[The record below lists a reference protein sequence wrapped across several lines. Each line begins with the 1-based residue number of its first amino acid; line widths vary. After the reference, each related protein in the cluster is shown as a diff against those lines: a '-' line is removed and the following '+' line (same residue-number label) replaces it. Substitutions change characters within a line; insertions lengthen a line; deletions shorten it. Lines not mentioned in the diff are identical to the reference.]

1 MCTVLIAKISS
12 RKTQKKSLIRKN
24 KLSQKFLATRYFN
37 SSKLMLKAMLF
48 LFLLLFIQLF
58 QEVFSELKR
67 HITSMYKVQNLGL
80 IFWLG
85 LRIMLSFAE
94 ENDQADV
101 FKHCM
106 NSTNST
112 SCSFT
117 YEHVYNSLTKN
128 ESNFNISY
136 ALYPDGA
143 KPSFLVRVNVYGPNR
158 TTNSI
163 PAKFTWSI
171 HCLYA
176 NVPTWPLQILSLFA
190 ITVSSRTQDLNIKVP
205 AFCCNMSDDKK
216 KREEMIQGFL
226 TRILFEVSVNNL
238 LIFCTN

>member
-1 MCTVLIAKISS
+1 
-12 RKTQKKSLIRKN
+12 
-24 KLSQKFLATRYFN
+24 
-37 SSKLMLKAMLF
+37 
-48 LFLLLFIQLF
+48 
-58 QEVFSELKR
+58 
-67 HITSMYKVQNLGL
+67 MYKVQNFGL
-80 IFWLG
+80 IFWMG

-101 FKHCM
+101 FKHCV

-158 TTNSI
+158 TSNSI

-176 NVPTWPLQILSLFA
+176 NVPAWPLQILSLFS
-190 ITVSSRTQDLNIKVP
+190 ITVTSRTQELNIKVP
-205 AFCCNMSDDKK
+205 SFCCNMSDDEKE
-216 KREEMIQGFL
+216 REEMIQEFL
-226 TRILFEVSVNNL
+226 TRTIFEVSVNKL
-238 LIFCTN
+238 LIFCKDQSIKKVF

>member
-1 MCTVLIAKISS
+1 
-12 RKTQKKSLIRKN
+12 
-24 KLSQKFLATRYFN
+24 
-37 SSKLMLKAMLF
+37 MLKVMLF

-67 HITSMYKVQNLGL
+67 HIKSMYKVQNFVL
-80 IFWLG
+80 IFWFG

-94 ENDQADV
+94 ENNQADV

-158 TTNSI
+158 TTNSYQ
-163 PAKFTWSI
+163 
-171 HCLYA
+171 LY
-176 NVPTWPLQILSLFA
+176 TSKIYLEYTLSLCQCPCLAASTF
-190 ITVSSRTQDLNIKVP
+190 VSFFHYCNISNSGPQHKSPWILLQYVRWQKEKGR
-205 AFCCNMSDDKK
+205 ND
-216 KREEMIQGFL
+216 
-226 TRILFEVSVNNL
+226 TRISYKNLIWSKCQYNL

>member
-1 MCTVLIAKISS
+1 
-12 RKTQKKSLIRKN
+12 
-24 KLSQKFLATRYFN
+24 
-37 SSKLMLKAMLF
+37 MLF

-67 HITSMYKVQNLGL
+67 HITSMYKVQNVGL

-158 TTNSI
+158 TSNSI

-176 NVPTWPLQILSLFA
+176 NVPAWPLQILSLFS
-190 ITVSSRTQDLNIKVP
+190 ITVTSRTSQICMKNL
-205 AFCCNMSDDKK
+205 AFPVDKK
-216 KREEMIQGFL
+216 D
-226 TRILFEVSVNNL
+226 S
-238 LIFCTN
+238 

>member
-1 MCTVLIAKISS
+1 
-12 RKTQKKSLIRKN
+12 
-24 KLSQKFLATRYFN
+24 
-37 SSKLMLKAMLF
+37 
-48 LFLLLFIQLF
+48 
-58 QEVFSELKR
+58 
-67 HITSMYKVQNLGL
+67 
-80 IFWLG
+80 
-85 LRIMLSFAE
+85 MLSFAE

-158 TTNSI
+158 TSNSM

-176 NVPTWPLQILSLFA
+176 NVPAWPLQILSLFS
-190 ITVSSRTQDLNIKVP
+190 ITVTSRTQELNIKVP
-205 AFCCNMSDDKK
+205 SFCCNMSDDKK
-216 KREEMIQGFL
+216 EREEMIQEFL
-226 TRILFEVSVNNL
+226 TRTIFEVSVNKL
-238 LIFCTN
+238 LLFCKDQLKHKKGLALTSQEIKHIVSGNSLWKKFTSWQYIGAFSFLTLY